1 MFQSISRGVLRRSK
15 EEVRLDPA
23 PKPFQSATAP
33 VSNRSMGMGGMG
45 TGSAPVAQPSQRVS
59 APVAVASDNTA
70 GRRDLDPLGDRAAD
84 VVRPGGGGG
93 GGTTPRSPR
102 ILSVGGGKGG
112 IGKSFVSANL
122 GVCLARQGFSV
133 ALVDLDLGA
142 ANLHTCLGVSN
153 PKVGIFDFVN
163 SRIEDLRDVGVD
175 TGIPGLRLFGGGQEF
190 WQQVRPQSIQK
201 VRLIS
206 KLQNLDADYVI
217 LDLGAGTHVNTLDFF
232 IFSHAG
238 LLVVV
243 PEPTSIENAYVF
255 LKSVMYRKLQ
265 SIIKAIREEE
275 ACGELLQALGD
286 PRITTPPFAQ
296 IERFASRNPAVGNKI
311 IQLVRMTKLGIVM
324 NQVRTQ
330 ADSEIGH
337 SMSKIC
343 DRYFGFG
350 SRFLGMTRFDD
361 EVWKS
366 VRNRRPLCLDRP
378 SAGSA
383 ADLFALAKTL
393 VGDFLPS
400 GRQMRDS
407 ELG

>member
-15 EEVRLDPA
+15 DAARLETSPILAKVAQAAPPQTVVMVSESNNHPRVRQPMAHQTSTLEAAAQRDSSSSGGRSSQSESMQS
-23 PKPFQSATAP
+23 PK
-33 VSNRSMGMGGMG
+33 G
-45 TGSAPVAQPSQRVS
+45 TGS
-59 APVAVASDNTA
+59 
-70 GRRDLDPLGDRAAD
+70 
-84 VVRPGGGGG
+84 
-93 GGTTPRSPR
+93 RSPR
-102 ILSVGGGKGG
+102 ILSIGGGKGG
-112 IGKSFVSANL
+112 IGKSFISANL
-122 GVCLARQGFSV
+122 AVSLARKGHQV

-142 ANLHTCLGVSN
+142 ANLHTCLGVAN

-163 SRIEDLRDVGVD
+163 ERIDDLHDAAVD
-175 TGIPGLRLFGGGQEF
+175 TGIPGLRLYGGGQEF

-206 KLQNLDADYVI
+206 KLQSLDADYVI

-265 SIIKAIREEE
+265 SIIKAIREEA
-275 ACGELLQALGD
+275 ACQELLQSLGD

-296 IERFASRNPAVGNKI
+296 IEGFTQRQPSVGNKM
-311 IQLVRMTKLGIVM
+311 IQLIRMTRLGIVM

-330 ADSEIGH
+330 ADAEIGH

-343 DRYFGFG
+343 DRYFGFN
-350 SRFLGMTRFDD
+350 SQFLGLTHYDD
-361 EVWKS
+361 EAWKS
-366 VRNRRPLCLDRP
+366 VRSRRPLCQDRP
-378 SAGSA
+378 SATSA
-383 ADLFALAKTL
+383 KDIINLAQTISAE
-393 VGDFLPS
+393 FLPTQRVNQES
-400 GRQMRDS
+400 
-407 ELG
+407 